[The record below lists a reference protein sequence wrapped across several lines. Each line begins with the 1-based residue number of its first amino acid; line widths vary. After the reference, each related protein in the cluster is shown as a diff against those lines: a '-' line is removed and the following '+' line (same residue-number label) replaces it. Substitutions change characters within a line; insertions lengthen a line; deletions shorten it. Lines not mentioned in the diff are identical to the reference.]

1 MTELEK
7 ELEKHR
13 RSSTY
18 DSPIVLAV
26 PDAEFELETLDR
38 LGRLEAKIDMLVGN
52 TQPGRVKMI
61 EDRLGTLERNDIKRG
76 VYDRLVSAAVAC
88 VVSIV
93 IALHDHLG
101 LK

>member
-1 MTELEK
+1 
-7 ELEKHR
+7 
-13 RSSTY
+13 
-18 DSPIVLAV
+18 
-26 PDAEFELETLDR
+26 
-38 LGRLEAKIDMLVGN
+38 MLVGN